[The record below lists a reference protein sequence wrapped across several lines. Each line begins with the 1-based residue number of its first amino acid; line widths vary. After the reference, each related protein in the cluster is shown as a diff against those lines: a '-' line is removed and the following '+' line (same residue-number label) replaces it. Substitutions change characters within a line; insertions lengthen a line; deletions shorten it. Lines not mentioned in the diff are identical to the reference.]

1 MTQDAPQTHTT
12 SQLPAAGVQFAQSL
26 NVLTWF
32 HSHPHGTFM
41 QASSQLGLSVPQ
53 IKHELRQLSYCGLPG
68 YLPGSLVEINVD
80 KTTAS
85 VEFTAGLDRPL
96 TLTSM
101 EAGVLLFNL
110 EALRNTVDPSYHDA
124 IDDVARIL
132 RSLLRESRKYQ
143 VKHKDRSSVASD
155 RSTLNDRPLTQAEQ
169 EHDEQGA
176 LLASLREAVTQRRLI
191 YADYHSLHSDSVT
204 QRTWIPDHI
213 ALINGAPY
221 LWGREG
227 EREQRIYAIDRM
239 RNITFSPEN
248 SAPEAQHPEI
258 DGEDPFSF
266 EMTSEWVTL
275 ELHKNLAWILEY
287 YPMWLV
293 EEQPKNSYLAVTMP
307 NTGAWL
313 ERFCVAYA
321 EGINVIEP
329 LDLANRVRE
338 RAKAGLQAYSVLGAQ
353 RR

>member
-1 MTQDAPQTHTT
+1 MTQDTSQTHTT
-12 SQLPAAGVQFAQSL
+12 SRLPAAGAQFAQSL

-53 IKHELRQLSYCGLPG
+53 IKHELQQLSYCGLPG
-68 YLPGSLVEINVD
+68 YLPGSLVEINVN

-124 IDDVARIL
+124 IDDVVSTL
-132 RSLLRESRKYQ
+132 RSLLRDSRKYQ
-143 VKHKDRSSVASD
+143 VRREDRGLVASD
-155 RSTLNDRPLTQAEQ
+155 SSTHNDRPLTQAEQ

-176 LLASLREAVTQRRLI
+176 LLASMRAAVTQRRLI
-191 YADYHSLHSDSVT
+191 CADYHSLNSDSVT
-204 QRTWIPDHI
+204 RRTWIPDRI
-213 ALINGAPY
+213 ALINGEPY
-221 LWGREG
+221 LWGRED

-239 RNITFSPEN
+239 RNITFGAQD
-248 SAPEAQHPEI
+248 SAPAPQHPVIKE
-258 DGEDPFSF
+258 EDPFNF
-266 EMTSEWVTL
+266 EATSEWVTL
-275 ELHKNLAWILEY
+275 ELHKNLAWMLEY
-287 YPMWLV
+287 YPMWLI
-293 EEQPKNSYLAVTMP
+293 EEQPENDYLAVTMP

-313 ERFCVAYA
+313 ERFCVAYS
-321 EGINVIEP
+321 ESIQVIEP
-329 LDLANRVRE
+329 LDLAKRVRE
-338 RAKAGLQAYSVLGAQ
+338 RAKLGLQAYSI
-353 RR
+353 